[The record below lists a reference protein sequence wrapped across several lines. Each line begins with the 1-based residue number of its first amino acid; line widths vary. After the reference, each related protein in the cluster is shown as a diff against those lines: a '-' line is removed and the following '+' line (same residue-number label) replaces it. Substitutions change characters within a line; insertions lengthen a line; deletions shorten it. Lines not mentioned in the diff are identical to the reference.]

1 MELWKGEGNGQI
13 ARDKAI
19 LVHSKL
25 KPAMQCERVDGPYQ
39 AVDKVVILFLHF
51 FSNVGKSYTS
61 RYLGEGKKGRR
72 I

>member
-39 AVDKVVILFLHF
+39 AVDKLLFF
-51 FSNVGKSYTS
+51 FSIFSQMLEKVT
-61 RYLGEGKKGRR
+61 LVD